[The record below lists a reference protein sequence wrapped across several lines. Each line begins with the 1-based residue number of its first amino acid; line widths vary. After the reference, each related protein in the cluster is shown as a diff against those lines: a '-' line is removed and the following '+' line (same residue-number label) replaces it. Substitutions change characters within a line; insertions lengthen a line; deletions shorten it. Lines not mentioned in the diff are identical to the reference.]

1 MFTPPQP
8 PRTRLSVASFVL
20 LLLIIGAGAGLVYLF
35 TVDETPSW
43 MSFLLPSTSYRPSEA
58 EKKEAGKPE
67 NNDKQTASVA
77 RAPSRNA
84 AASPPTPSKA
94 VRPPS
99 ATEATAGSA
108 PSSPA
113 SEGAEIPSSPVIT
126 YGKAQQADASSS
138 VVRGQIPDAQG
149 VSGLAPA
156 NMPATPAGP
165 TKSDKV
171 VTPALIEDMARF
183 LTTNFWPVG
192 SHPLARDKAITT
204 ATVKWANIKYG
215 NLQVQSFGAT
225 GANATAKRK
234 GVLDYVFTPVTINL
248 LYHTY
253 AQHFFDAF
261 DREARAQT
269 KTPDKKPLDSA
280 QLGDMYDVYAETS
293 QGLVEAIYAYMYTP
307 NIRELVAE
315 YAEADVE
322 ASRAFK
328 VFAAEVENGKGS
340 NVEAARRHQLA
351 RLDRDQKRAALASAL
366 YQRGAPQSMDADSL
380 AYLSQWLYRRGAN
393 QNEMLTALST
403 IIHTCALTFRSIGT
417 QYDDLAYSQ
426 GLR

>member
-8 PRTRLSVASFVL
+8 QRPRFSLASAVL
-20 LLLIIGAGAGLVYLF
+20 FLLVICAGAGLVHLF
-35 TVDETPSW
+35 TADETPSW
-43 MSFLLPSTSYRPSEA
+43 MSFLLPSTSYSPPEA
-58 EKKEAGKPE
+58 EKREAGKPE
-67 NNDKQTASVA
+67 NNDEQTTPVA
-77 RAPSRNA
+77 RPPARDA
-84 AASPPTPSKA
+84 ATSPATPAKA

-99 ATEATAGSA
+99 DTETTADSA

-113 SEGAEIPSSPVIT
+113 PEGDAIPSSPVIT
-126 YGKAQQADASSS
+126 YGKAQQVDANSS
-138 VVRGQIPDAQG
+138 VVRGQIPDAQA
-149 VSGLAPA
+149 VSGLPSA
-156 NMPATPAGP
+156 NMQATPAVSS
-165 TKSDKV
+165 KEDKV
-171 VTPALIEDMARF
+171 VPLALIQDMAKF

-215 NLQVQSFGAT
+215 NLQVQSFGVT
-225 GANATAKRK
+225 GANAAAKRK
-234 GVLDYVFTPVTINL
+234 SALDYVFTPATINV
-248 LYHTY
+248 LYNTY
-253 AQHFFDAF
+253 AQRFFDVF

-307 NIRELVAE
+307 NVRELVAE
-315 YAEADVE
+315 YAEADLE

-351 RLDRDQKRAALASAL
+351 RLDRDQKRATLASAL

-380 AYLSQWLYRRGAN
+380 AYLCQWLYRRGDN
-393 QNEMLTALST
+393 QNEMLTALAT